1 MISQV
6 PNENILMTGPIH
18 SRDVNRGGGDEFAQE
33 LGTAMNDD
41 SGFIKE
47 VDTLTNSSDGVA
59 MAKKGIFKTAQNNG
73 INLSEPGKPKSKG
86 AYPAF
91 DTMKKLS
98 AEDIIKLLTGQI
110 SAKGMNLNDLEAN
123 KQSLHEIKE
132 FFKGLGFNEA
142 DIEELTG
149 GLEKSGDIKLRSLF
163 NKLSKLEKDEDD
175 TVLMDVSSV
184 PFIKA
189 ILSHL
194 GVGDKQIEGLLAGTK
209 IRNFGVDAN
218 KLFDKINEFIAQNNY
233 KTPVPGQFAQS
244 QAHHLMDRI
253 DLTNTNSDG
262 PITLA
267 KFALELKQLVAST
280 MNERSDNKNL
290 NGKMNS
296 FFDKIKVKNKAGD
309 TSSQFGKFQP
319 GMVEGAGLIEGVLG
333 AEKSG
338 LVEGMLSNYSLL
350 EKVMEGMV
358 EQTSSND
365 INFSMMR
372 DKMLESLRDSEKIKD
387 PTFLTEGMKEA
398 RIQNDF
404 APEAPKAATGKSLPS
419 FVMEQVSRQ
428 LVKSVKRGDNQLLIN
443 IKPPRL
449 GRLQMSLENAS
460 NGLKISIVAEH
471 SATKEMLTSQISE
484 LRNMIAEQGVLV
496 DSIDVQINQ
505 DFGANLAQQGN
516 DFHSAKD
523 RRSKMVQAAKARGT
537 AVNQEQEIIPKRVKK
552 GSGNLDLVA

>member
-1 MISQV
+1 MITKV
-6 PNENILMTGPIH
+6 PNENILMQGPIH
-18 SRDVNRGGGDEFAQE
+18 SKDVVGGGDDFSQE
-33 LGTAMNDD
+33 LGMAMNDD

-47 VDTLTNSSDGVA
+47 VDTLTNTSDGVA
-59 MAKKGIFKTAQNNG
+59 MAKKGIFKTAKING
-73 INLSEPGKPKSKG
+73 INLSEPGKPNSKG
-86 AYPAF
+86 KFPAF
-91 DTMKKLS
+91 DMMKQLS

-149 GLEKSGDIKLRSLF
+149 GFEKSGDIKLRSLF

-194 GVGDKQIEGLLAGTK
+194 GVGEKQIEGLLSGTK

-218 KLFDKINEFIAQNNY
+218 RLFDKINEFIAQNNY

-253 DLTNTNSDG
+253 DLTNTDSDG

-290 NGKMNS
+290 NGKMNN

-319 GMVEGAGLIEGVLG
+319 GMIEGVLST
-333 AEKSG
+333 ETSG
-338 LVEGMLSNYSLL
+338 LVDGMLSNYSLL

-372 DKMLESLRDSEKIKD
+372 DKMLESLRDNENIKD
-387 PTFLTEGMKEA
+387 PTILTEGMKEA

-404 APEAPKAATGKSLPS
+404 APDAPKAATGKTLPS

-496 DSIDVQINQ
+496 DSIDVEINQ

-523 RRSKMVQAAKARGT
+523 RRAKMVQAAKARGAT
-537 AVNQEQEIIPKRVKK
+537 AVNQEQELVPKRVKK